1 MNKRRLPISEWKFK
15 HGEVEYILNLVRDT
29 CGPVSAFPG
38 SGSPEK
44 NQHEFSRLM
53 DLFSQ
58 VSNKKNPCMVELGC
72 HWALASL
79 IFKKMYPNGRN
90 VLVEPD
96 LCNIAIGQMNFHLN
110 NFACDMTWGS
120 VFPCDPSIDPLDIGF
135 SPDPKP
141 RSREADFIK
150 EIYKEFNLKDI
161 DVLHMDIQGSEFPL
175 VKYLDKNNF
184 FNNIIKS
191 VFIATHNIKEHHI
204 IVKILQANDFNII
217 TNEERTKLEDSV
229 TRRGYLPEFKDKAY
243 EFAKEINEEVEVGED
258 GHLFISF
265 RESQTTDGLI
275 IANKN
280 A

>member
-1 MNKRRLPISEWKFK
+1 MDKRGLPISEWKLK
-15 HGEVEYILNLVRDT
+15 YGEVEYILNLVRDT

-44 NQHEFSRLM
+44 NQQEFSRLM

-90 VLVEPD
+90 ILVEPD

-120 VFPCDPSIDPLDIGF
+120 VFPCDPSTEPFDTGF
-135 SPDPKP
+135 SPDPNP
-141 RSREADFIK
+141 RSKKVDFIK
-150 EIYKEFNLKDI
+150 EIYKKFNLKNI

-191 VFIATHNIKEHHI
+191 VFIATHNIKEHNI
-204 IVKILQANDFNII
+204 IVEILQGNNFNII
-217 TNEERTKLEDSV
+217 INEDRTKLPDNRVER
-229 TRRGYLPEFKDKAY
+229 TYLPEFKDEAY
-243 EFAKEINEEVEVGED
+243 EFAKQINREVKVKEN
-258 GHLFISF
+258 GHFFISF
-265 RESQTTDGLI
+265 HESRTTDGLI

-280 A
+280 L